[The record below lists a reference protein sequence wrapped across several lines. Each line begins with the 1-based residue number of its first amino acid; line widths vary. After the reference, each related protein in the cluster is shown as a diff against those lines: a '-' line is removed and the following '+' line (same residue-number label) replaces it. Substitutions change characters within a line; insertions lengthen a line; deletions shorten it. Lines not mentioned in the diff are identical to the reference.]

1 MYCACMKIYRIE
13 NETWK
18 MLSCEM
24 MWNDKIAYRW
34 IIKTFFLSLCNRGKR
49 ECYINAYGNSFNCAE
64 NWQQLV
70 NEKLSHWIKKT
81 GSKPQ
86 KKLRFKLSAQSMQKV
101 LNNGKCHKCFM
112 RKKCISWGDL

>member
-1 MYCACMKIYRIE
+1 MYCTCMKIYRIE

-34 IIKTFFLSLCNRGKR
+34 IIKKKVYATEF
-49 ECYINAYGNSFNCAE
+49 INAYGNSFNCAE

-70 NEKLSHWIKKT
+70 NEKWCIESKKQEVNHKKIEIKC
-81 GSKPQ
+81 SINV
-86 KKLRFKLSAQSMQKV
+86 KKF
-101 LNNGKCHKCFM
+101 LNNGKCHKCF
-112 RKKCISWGDL
+112 